1 MRYRLGA
8 ADAALILFRTLSRF
22 VMRAPLAVK
31 LLLALTFFLF
41 TGHALAQSDSVS
53 ISPDSSTSAEAVAES
68 IPDEGSVIDF
78 SLNATGGATFNSID
92 QSEEDKTE
100 NVQWVS
106 GLRSTF
112 NLTAEPFQLFNSVY
126 AQYGQ
131 LHEKGSLPQ
140 KTKDNLIVT
149 VMPSI
154 ALVPGSTFRLF
165 LETTGETTMGKG
177 DIDDVPTKFLDPLF
191 LYQTLFVGQKHHSE
205 AEEGEWNFDLVYG
218 VGYALQQTFA
228 KEFVLE
234 ENREFVIG
242 EGNPITDV
250 QDQVSLESGYSAVF
264 SIEYQ
269 NNITDK
275 LNFNT
280 SMKTVAMTKTPAIKT
295 IDDSRV
301 SGLLL
306 GGLSYGIISAD
317 YTMKLTYDKNFSVR
331 RMLDQGLVFGLKLK
345 I

>member
-1 MRYRLGA
+1 MKVVPLFLFFTLSSTSTIFAQADSTAA
-8 ADAALILFRTLSRF
+8 AD
-22 VMRAPLAVK
+22 
-31 LLLALTFFLF
+31 
-41 TGHALAQSDSVS
+41 
-53 ISPDSSTSAEAVAES
+53 SSTTSAEAVSSNIAE
-68 IPDEGSVIDF
+68 DEASVIDF
-78 SLNATGGATFNSID
+78 NLSLNGGATFNSID
-92 QSEEDKTE
+92 QSEEDKSE

-126 AQYGQ
+126 SQYGQ
-131 LHEKGSLPQ
+131 LHEKGSLPK

-154 ALVPGSTFRLF
+154 ALFPGSTFRLF

-177 DIDDVPTKFLDPLF
+177 DIDDIPTKFLDPLF
-191 LYQTLFVGQKHHSE
+191 LYQTLFIGQKHHAE
-205 AEEGEWNFDLVYG
+205 AEEGSWNFDLVYG

-264 SIEYQ
+264 SVEYQ

-317 YTMKLTYDKNFSVR
+317 YTMKLTYDKNYSNR
-331 RMLDQGLVFGLKLK
+331 RILDQGLVFGLKLK

>member
-1 MRYRLGA
+1 MK
-8 ADAALILFRTLSRF
+8 TLLS
-22 VMRAPLAVK
+22 
-31 LLLALTFFLF
+31 LLLIFLSSPTF
-41 TGHALAQSDSVS
+41 AQID
-53 ISPDSSTSAEAVAES
+53 STSQGSTDSTTAAESVAES
-68 IPDEGSVIDF
+68 IQDEESIIDF
-78 SLNATGGATFNSID
+78 SLTANGGATFNSID

-149 VMPSI
+149 LMPSI
-154 ALVPGSTFRLF
+154 ALFPGSTFRLF
-165 LETTGETTMGKG
+165 LETTGETTIGKG
-177 DIDDVPTKFLDPLF
+177 DIDEIPTKFLDPLF
-191 LYQTLFVGQKHHSE
+191 LYQTLFIGQKHHSE
-205 AEEGEWNFDLVYG
+205 SEEGDWNFDLVYG

-280 SMKTVAMTKTPAIKT
+280 SMKTVALTKTPAIKT
-295 IDDSRV
+295 IEDSRV

-317 YTMKLTYDKNFSVR
+317 YTMKLTYDKNYSNR

>member
-1 MRYRLGA
+1 MNLLGY
-8 ADAALILFRTLSRF
+8 LT
-22 VMRAPLAVK
+22 
-31 LLLALTFFLF
+31 LLLLLVGPSRLVAQIDSSAT
-41 TGHALAQSDSVS
+41 TDSTTAAEALAETV
-53 ISPDSSTSAEAVAES
+53 PE
-68 IPDEGSVIDF
+68 DEGSVIDF
-78 SLNATGGATFNSID
+78 TLNLTGGATFNSID
-92 QSEEDKTE
+92 QSEEEKTE

-106 GLRSTF
+106 GLRTTF
-112 NLTAEPFQLFNSVY
+112 NLTAEPFQLYNSIY

-149 VMPSI
+149 VMPSV
-154 ALVPGSTFRLF
+154 ALFPGSTFRLF

-177 DIDDVPTKFLDPLF
+177 DIDEIPTKFLDPLF

-205 AEEGEWNFDLVYG
+205 ADEGGWNFDLVYG

-228 KEFVLE
+228 REFVLE

-264 SIEYQ
+264 HIEYQ

-280 SMKTVAMTKTPAIKT
+280 SFKTVAMTKTPAIKT

-301 SGLLL
+301 SSLLL

-317 YTMKLTYDKNFSVR
+317 YTMKLTYDKNYSIR
-331 RMLDQGLVFGLKLK
+331 RMMDQGLVFGLKLK

>member
-1 MRYRLGA
+1 MQKP
-8 ADAALILFRTLSRF
+8 IFLFI
-22 VMRAPLAVK
+22 V
-31 LLLALTFFLF
+31 LLLTS
-41 TGHALAQSDSVS
+41 GVRAQSDSTV
-53 ISPDSSTSAEAVAES
+53 ILDTMTTAEDVAENVAE
-68 IPDEGSVIDF
+68 DGGSVIDF
-78 SLNATGGATFNSID
+78 SLNLNGGATFNSID

-112 NLTAEPFQLFNSVY
+112 NLTAEPFQLYNSVY

-131 LHEKGSLPQ
+131 LHEEGSLPQ

-177 DIDDVPTKFLDPLF
+177 DIDEIPTKFLDPLF
-191 LYQTLFVGQKHHSE
+191 LYQTLFIGQKHHSE
-205 AEEGEWNFDLVYG
+205 AEEGDWNFDLVYG

-264 SIEYQ
+264 HIEYQ
-269 NNITDK
+269 NNISGS

-280 SMKTVAMTKTPAIKT
+280 SLKTVALTKSAAIET
-295 IDDSRV
+295 VEDSRV

-317 YTMKLTYDKNFSVR
+317 YSMKLTYDKNYSVR
-331 RMLDQGLVFGLKLK
+331 RMMDQGLVFGLKFK

>member
-1 MRYRLGA
+1 MLISMRA
-8 ADAALILFRTLSRF
+8 ILILY
-22 VMRAPLAVK
+22 V
-31 LLLALTFFLF
+31 LLLCT
-41 TGHALAQSDSVS
+41 TVHAQVDSNASSDTIVTAAE
-53 ISPDSSTSAEAVAES
+53 STSEEIHA
-68 IPDEGSVIDF
+68 DEGSIIDF
-78 SLNATGGATFNSID
+78 SMTLNGGATFNSID
-92 QSEEDKTE
+92 QSEEDQTE

-106 GLRSTF
+106 GLRSSF
-112 NLTAEPFQLFNSVY
+112 NLTAEPFQLYNSVF

-131 LHEKGSLPQ
+131 LHEKGSLPR

-154 ALVPGSTFRLF
+154 ALLPGSTFRLF
-165 LETTGETTMGKG
+165 LETTGETTIGKG
-177 DIDDVPTKFLDPLF
+177 DIDDIPTKFLDPLF
-191 LYQTLFVGQKHHSE
+191 LYQTLFVGQKHHDESE
-205 AEEGEWNFDLVYG
+205 GGDWNFDLIYG

-242 EGNPITDV
+242 EGNPITSV

-264 SIEYQ
+264 QLEYQ
-269 NNITDK
+269 NNIAGN

-280 SMKTVAMTKTPAIKT
+280 SLKTVAMTKTPAIKT

-306 GGLSYGIISAD
+306 GGLSFGIISAD
-317 YTMKLTYDKNFSVR
+317 YTMKLTYDKNYSNR
-331 RMLDQGLVFGLKLK
+331 RMIDQGLVFGLKLK

>member
-1 MRYRLGA
+1 MS
-8 ADAALILFRTLSRF
+8 ALFFCNAVTRVKQILAMK
-22 VMRAPLAVK
+22 V
-31 LLLALTFFLF
+31 LLVLYFLF
-41 TGHALAQSDSVS
+41 ACSAASAQSDPSSAVT
-53 ISPDSSTSAEAVAES
+53 DSTVNVDSTSAAEAVSEKIEDNA
-68 IPDEGSVIDF
+68 SVIDF
-78 SLNATGGATFNSID
+78 SLNLTGGATFNSVD
-92 QSEEDKTE
+92 QSEEEKTE

-106 GLRSTF
+106 GMRSTF

-131 LHEKGSLPQ
+131 LHQKGSLPE

-154 ALVPGSTFRLF
+154 ALLPGSTFRLF

-205 AEEGEWNFDLVYG
+205 AEEGDWSFDMVYG

-228 KEFVLE
+228 KEFILE

-269 NNITDK
+269 NNITEK

-295 IDDSRV
+295 IEDSRV

-306 GGLSYGIISAD
+306 SGLSFGIISAD
-317 YTMKLTYDKNFSVR
+317 YSMKLTYDKNYSIR